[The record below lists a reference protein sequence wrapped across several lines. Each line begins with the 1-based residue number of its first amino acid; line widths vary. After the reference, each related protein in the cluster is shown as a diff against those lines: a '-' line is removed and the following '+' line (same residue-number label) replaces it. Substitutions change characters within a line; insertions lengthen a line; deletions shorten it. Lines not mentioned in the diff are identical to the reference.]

1 MTTSPISPQQAQD
14 KLNAGAELL
23 DVREFPEWLQRHVPG
38 ATLIPL
44 GDVQKNPQCAALA
57 DEVVVMCR
65 SGKRAGQAAQSLA
78 EAGVATPFVIE
89 GGIEAWQSA
98 GLPTQKAQGG
108 PISMERQ
115 VRIGA
120 GALVLLGLL
129 VPRLRAISWFVPC
142 GLIFAGLTDW
152 CGMGKL
158 LAKAPWNR
166 PHGDEKARS
175 LRESNKK
182 GATP

>member
-1 MTTSPISPQQAQD
+1 MSVTQISPQAAQD
-14 KLNAGAELL
+14 KLHEGAQLL
-23 DVREFPEWLQRHVPG
+23 DVREYPEWLQRHVPG

-44 GDVQKNPQCAALA
+44 GDVEGDPQCAALA

-65 SGKRAGQAAQSLA
+65 SGKRARQAAQALA
-78 EAGVATPFVIE
+78 QAGVATPFVIE

-108 PISMERQ
+108 PIAMERQ

-129 VPRLRAISWFVPC
+129 VPRLRGISWFVPC
-142 GLIFAGLTDW
+142 GLIFAGLADW
-152 CGMGKL
+152 CGMGKM

-166 PHGDEKARS
+166 PHGDEKERS
-175 LRESNKK
+175 LKQAKS
-182 GATP
+182 